1 MQCAMSRCVRPD
13 VRNAERRTHLITTVN
28 LVMRF
33 AGERREQSVLVLL
46 GKRRAL
52 DALERYLE
60 MATEITEGLVVVVAM
75 EVTVHQVE
83 VKADFLAKP

>member
-1 MQCAMSRCVRPD
+1 MSRCVRSD
-13 VRNAERRTHLITTVN
+13 VRNAERLTYLITTVN

-33 AGERREQSVLVLL
+33 GGERREQSVLVLL
-46 GKRRAL
+46 GRRRAL

-60 MATEITEGLVVVVAM
+60 MATGITEGLVVVVAM